1 MSPTLWTTL
10 AVAALGA
17 RKNPTLPEIPMRTI
31 RIATLV
37 GLLAGALCGT
47 GQAQAAQSEARVT
60 PPTAA
65 AAESSAADVSSADV
79 AAAPADSTPADSMPV
94 KKGGGLF
101 GKVKRVA
108 KNKVVQQ
115 VAKTAAC
122 TMLPGGQIV
131 ASAIDAAGDKSAV
144 GAAAGAATGT
154 SCMPGMGGAGGAAAA
169 AAMGGGAL
177 PGAIV
182 PGAAMD
188 AAALAAYQAQMMA
201 MMPPS
206 QGQMG
211 PMPGGPGTVPGAA
224 MPEGSGQPL
233 EVASD
238 LAAQLR
244 KGKTA
249 VRHIGWVAGGVGL
262 TEQGTTAFTAAA
274 ADIVAAMRAA
284 GGRYRL
290 DLYMDKTYQDAAAKM
305 LGPQRLST
313 VQTMLVHASG
323 GDVSAAPQIGK
334 VKRDGD
340 PRLEIVKVD

>member
-1 MSPTLWTTL
+1 M
-10 AVAALGA
+10 
-17 RKNPTLPEIPMRTI
+17 NPI
-31 RIATLV
+31 RITILAGV
-37 GLLAGALCGT
+37 LAGAPIVA
-47 GQAQAAQSEARVT
+47 GQAQSAKSEARVA
-60 PPTAA
+60 PAA
-65 AAESSAADVSSADV
+65 AVEPSADV
-79 AAAPADSTPADSMPV
+79 AVTPADSAPADSTPV

-101 GKVKRVA
+101 GKVKGMA

-131 ASAIDAAGDKSAV
+131 ASAIDAAGDKGAV
-144 GAAAGAATGT
+144 GAATGAATGT

-182 PGAAMD
+182 PGAAMVGGGMPGGPGMAQMMMTAPGAGQPAVMD

-201 MMPPS
+201 MMQAS
-206 QGQMG
+206 EGRMG
-211 PMPGGPGTVPGAA
+211 SMPGAPGAVPGAA
-224 MPEGSGQPL
+224 MAEGSGQPL
-233 EVASD
+233 EVAAD

-249 VRHIGWVAGGVGL
+249 VRHIDWVANSVGL
-262 TEQGTTAFTAAA
+262 TEQGTAALTAAA
-274 ADIVAAMRAA
+274 ADIVAGMRAA

-290 DLYMDKTYQDAAAKM
+290 DLYMDKRYDDGSAKM

-323 GDVSAAPQIGK
+323 GDPSAAPQLGK